1 MITHLRGRLTHLSP
15 TQAVIDVGG
24 VGYGLSISLT
34 TFDGLPDVGA
44 DVHLFAYTYV
54 REDRLSLFGFADEAE
69 RTMFVLLIGVSGI
82 GPNMAQTILSGM
94 SVHDLQR
101 AIFHE
106 RAAELTKVRG
116 IGRKTAER
124 LVIDLK
130 DKLDAIGTSTVEDG
144 GSPTEVPT
152 AAEEAVLALIALG
165 IPAPA
170 ARKSVT
176 SALAHNGNDA
186 SVQSLIRQALQER

>member
-1 MITHLRGRLTHLSP
+1 MITHLRGRLTHRSP

-44 DVHLFAYTYV
+44 DVHLFTYTYV
-54 REDRLSLFGFADEAE
+54 REDRLSLFGFAHEAE

-82 GPNMAQTILSGM
+82 GPNLAQTILSGM
-94 SVHDLQR
+94 SVPDLQR

-144 GSPTEVPT
+144 GSPTEVAT

-165 IPAPA
+165 IPATA

-176 SALAHNGNDA
+176 SALEHNGNDA